1 MKLDAKFTD
10 LAMNLLCL
18 RLVLASP
25 EAKAMTAPREKR
37 EEKGVVFDGGDIGS
51 KERDLKKARRIQ
63 ATV

>member
-1 MKLDAKFTD
+1 
-10 LAMNLLCL
+10 MNLLCL
-18 RLVLASP
+18 RLVLARP